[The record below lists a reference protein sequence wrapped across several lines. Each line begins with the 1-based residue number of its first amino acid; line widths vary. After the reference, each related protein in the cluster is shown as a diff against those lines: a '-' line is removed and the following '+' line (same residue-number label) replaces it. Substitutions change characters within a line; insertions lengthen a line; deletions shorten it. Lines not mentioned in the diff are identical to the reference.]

1 MSKGKTD
8 KKITEK
14 MYDTLIRPVIT
25 EKAMKSSENGQVV
38 FHIPL
43 KATKK
48 DVKDAVE
55 ALYGVKV
62 KSVNTI
68 RVSGKTKRFRG
79 IQGVR
84 SDYKK
89 AVVTLA
95 DGQNIDI
102 TTGI

>member
-1 MSKGKTD
+1 MSKSEVKV
-8 KKITEK
+8 TEK

-25 EKAMKSSENGQVV
+25 EKAMKGSENGQVV
-38 FHIPL
+38 FTIPL
-43 KATKK
+43 QATKK

-68 RVSGKTKRFRG
+68 RVSGKTKRSRG

-89 AVVTLA
+89 AIVTLA

>member
-8 KKITEK
+8 KKVTEK

-48 DVKDAVE
+48 E
-55 ALYGVKV
+55 RL
-62 KSVNTI
+62 
-68 RVSGKTKRFRG
+68 
-79 IQGVR
+79 
-84 SDYKK
+84 
-89 AVVTLA
+89 
-95 DGQNIDI
+95 
-102 TTGI
+102 